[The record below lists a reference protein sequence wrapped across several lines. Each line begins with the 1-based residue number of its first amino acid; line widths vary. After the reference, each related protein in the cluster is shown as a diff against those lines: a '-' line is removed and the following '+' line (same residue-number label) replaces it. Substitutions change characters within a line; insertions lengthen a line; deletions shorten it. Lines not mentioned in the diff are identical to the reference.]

1 MPYNELTRVLLETR
15 SETLTEDQT
24 LAIHTLVDYLEEPS
38 PYALFLLRGYA
49 GTGKTYLLRS
59 ITEAALRVG
68 LRVELMASTGRAAKV
83 LTAAVG
89 HQATTIHRTIYR
101 ATRAMQE
108 EGGNFQLA
116 TSSSKSPSVWV
127 GESP

>member
-24 LAIHTLVDYLEEPS
+24 LAIHTLVHYLEERS

-83 LTAAVG
+83 LTATVG
-89 HQATTIHRTIYR
+89 
-101 ATRAMQE
+101 
-108 EGGNFQLA
+108 
-116 TSSSKSPSVWV
+116 
-127 GESP
+127 